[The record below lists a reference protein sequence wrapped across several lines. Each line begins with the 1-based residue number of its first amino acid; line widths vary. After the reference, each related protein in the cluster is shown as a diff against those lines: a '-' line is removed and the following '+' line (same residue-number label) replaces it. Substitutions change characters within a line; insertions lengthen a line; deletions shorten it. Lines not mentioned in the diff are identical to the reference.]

1 MFSQQACGTV
11 NERPEFGRLCEMA
24 FFFDQIDYWQ
34 SAADNK
40 WDLDYFQKFIN
51 AIESASAIPPFNSNN
66 NYIKRLPSTT
76 SGLDID
82 LAGDDYYV

>member
-1 MFSQQACGTV
+1 LFSQQAFSTV
-11 NERPEFGRLCEMA
+11 NEKPEFGRLCEMA

-40 WDLDYFQKFIN
+40 WDLDYCEKLIT
-51 AIESASAIPPFNSNN
+51 AIESASAIPPFNSTNT
-66 NYIKRLPSTT
+66 YIKRLPSTT

-82 LAGDDYYV
+82 LDADNYYV